1 MKAAYAVA
9 AARRAAKLAWEKVM
23 RKMDRSTVR
32 RKSHEKA
39 ATGVAASTA
48 MKALA
53 LALKTTPSSDQHTS
67 LLETASSSTSDKY
80 QSLDDQLTL
89 PKEHHAHKTSP
100 QPHATTKIVNQVVDE
115 SDSPIEFGMQLPHG
129 VTNHQAQKDA
139 NEITE
144 ATVTEVRAQE
154 RQAAKEVSA
163 AKAAIHRMQSK
174 LKKDAEATKKD
185 ELQQAEKMVQLERD
199 DLTTAERRADR
210 LKHKARAESRRAK
223 EEAETVSQD
232 AMKFA
237 QLQQRQIQEAGA
249 RKIKRVKADLESVTN
264 GGTTKNLEWGAKLY
278 KPKKIVLS
286 DSKYAA
292 MQVVKQAAKKKQEQ
306 LKQDAKDAKAK
317 KEQEMQEIQAA
328 TDAKKLKAKEAKHKE
343 IQDAKAAVKA
353 AQKHLDAVRV
363 DLPEGSK

>member
-1 MKAAYAVA
+1 
-9 AARRAAKLAWEKVM
+9 
-23 RKMDRSTVR
+23 
-32 RKSHEKA
+32 
-39 ATGVAASTA
+39 
-48 MKALA
+48 
-53 LALKTTPSSDQHTS
+53 
-67 LLETASSSTSDKY
+67 
-80 QSLDDQLTL
+80 
-89 PKEHHAHKTSP
+89 
-100 QPHATTKIVNQVVDE
+100 
-115 SDSPIEFGMQLPHG
+115 
-129 VTNHQAQKDA
+129 
-139 NEITE
+139 
-144 ATVTEVRAQE
+144 
-154 RQAAKEVSA
+154 
-163 AKAAIHRMQSK
+163 
-174 LKKDAEATKKD
+174 
-185 ELQQAEKMVQLERD
+185 
-199 DLTTAERRADR
+199 
-210 LKHKARAESRRAK
+210 
-223 EEAETVSQD
+223 
-232 AMKFA
+232 MKFA

-292 MQVVKQAAKKKQEQ
+292 MQVAKQAAKKKQEQ